1 MKPKQAKCKA
11 ETLAYELKQRH
22 MFDVKLQA
30 ETIEEGLNISGT
42 WAYALIDTLAA
53 VIACSPD
60 ARDKLNISSALLREK
75 VYDHLEKLE
84 NA

>member
-1 MKPKQAKCKA
+1 MKPKQAKRKA

-22 MFDVKLQA
+22 MFDVELQA
-30 ETIEEGLNISGT
+30 ETIEEGLNISGA
-42 WAYALIDTLAA
+42 WSYALIDTLAGI
-53 VIACSPD
+53 IACGPD
-60 ARDKLNISSALLREK
+60 AQHKLNISAALLREK